1 MANEKG
7 LYWLA
12 LGVVALILVN
22 VTEVGRQNWLGR
34 LEDRSIELA
43 EQLSGSTMSAVSF
56 AGMRLGS
63 QPYRC
68 PRTQATAARMQAK
81 LACME
86 VAMARQQ
93 AEFVRIQAERARLEA
108 LRQARF
114 QLMQQRQDFVIAAP
128 KLTSVSTEGT
138 I

>member
-12 LGVVALILVN
+12 LGVVALIFVN
-22 VTEVGRQNWLGR
+22 RTEVGREDWLGR
-34 LEDRSIELA
+34 LAHRSNELA
-43 EQLSGSTMSAVSF
+43 GRLSGNTMSAVSF

-63 QPYRC
+63 QSLRC

-81 LACME
+81 FACME
-86 VAMARQQ
+86 GAMARQQ
-93 AEFVRIQAERARLEA
+93 AEFARIQAEKARLES
-108 LRQARF
+108 LRQMRF
-114 QLMQQRQDFVIAAP
+114 EWMPQPQDFGIDAP
-128 KLTSVSTEGT
+128 KLRSIPTEGT